1 MTFWAK
7 SSKFKDLLVPD
18 FATLWKEFQGVKFAM
33 ENLNYKKIMDDPED
47 FEAQILGVLSPKS
60 LSSQVL
66 RVPGTFHP
74 LLRTKV
80 KVEKCMR
87 AQERS
92 PLL

>member
-1 MTFWAK
+1 
-7 SSKFKDLLVPD
+7 
-18 FATLWKEFQGVKFAM
+18 M

-87 AQERS
+87 AQDRS